1 MNYTTSLKQVLII
14 PTLMFLL
21 LTSTSYAQHQTYSL
35 KKYTEKELS
44 SKSVEELALL
54 RNEIL
59 ARKGYVFSKGIYADY
74 FDLQDWYKPIQ
85 SNTTIVLTENENVQ
99 IDLIK
104 KIENQKKVIR
114 TKALSDLKELK
125 KVVNSNNK
133 TLFDKLVPTKEKDV
147 NLMDGIKDVLNTCN
161 IDGINW
167 TQKEGLYKVTIDNG
181 DAISIYYI
189 KFTNTEVILS
199 GGRIKHSEI
208 HGDFNDGYSGYH
220 SEDEYVE
227 WFYFKL
233 TEQGLK
239 FDRWNIA
246 G

>member
-1 MNYTTSLKQVLII
+1 MTSFKQLIFICSFILLSFTTISYGQNKQK
-14 PTLMFLL
+14 P
-21 LTSTSYAQHQTYSL
+21 LT
-35 KKYTEKELS
+35 KYTEKELV

-59 ARKGYVFSKGIYADY
+59 ARKGYVFTKGIYADY
-74 FDLQDWYKPIQ
+74 FDLMDWYTPVS
-85 SNTTIVLTENENVQ
+85 SNSTIVLDAHENAQ

-104 KIENQKKVIR
+104 KIEAQKKDIR
-114 TKALSDLKELK
+114 TKALNDLKELK
-125 KVVNSNNK
+125 RIVNTNNK
-133 TLFDKLVPTKEKDV
+133 ALFDKFVPIKEKDT
-147 NLMDGIKDVLNTCN
+147 NLMEGFKDILNTCN

-208 HGDFNDGYSGYH
+208 FSDFNDGYSSYH

-239 FDRWNIA
+239 FDRWNMA